1 MKRKVYLD
9 IGGNKG
15 QGLRKFME
23 MYQMDESWT
32 IETFEPE
39 SLCDLENCIS
49 DIKNVKV
56 NKVAVWTHTGK
67 VTFSRYE
74 KNLEGGS
81 VECLM
86 SEGYCSDPSSDGY
99 RAHDNKIDVDCIDIS
114 ELLENYDNDDY
125 IVVKMDVEGAEF
137 DILRKILSDK
147 TICKINDLYVE
158 FHTNHVKNE
167 DQYSVYEIKRQIE
180 NLGIR
185 FFEWY

>member
-39 SLCDLENCIS
+39 ILCDLENCIS

-74 KNLEGGS
+74 KNLEGVKYRS
-81 VECLM
+81 TYS
-86 SEGYCSDPSSDGY
+86 SEKKFPNCQVSS
-99 RAHDNKIDVDCIDIS
+99 S
-114 ELLENYDNDDY
+114 NY
-125 IVVKMDVEGAEF
+125 
-137 DILRKILSDK
+137 
-147 TICKINDLYVE
+147 
-158 FHTNHVKNE
+158 FH
-167 DQYSVYEIKRQIE
+167 
-180 NLGIR
+180 
-185 FFEWY
+185 